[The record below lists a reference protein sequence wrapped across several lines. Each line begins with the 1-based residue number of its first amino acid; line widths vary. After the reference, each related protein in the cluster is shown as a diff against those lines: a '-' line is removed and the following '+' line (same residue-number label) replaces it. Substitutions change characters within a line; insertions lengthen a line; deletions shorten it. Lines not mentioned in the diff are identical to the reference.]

1 MAEEEPIV
9 RDAIG
14 YSFKGLE
21 KFTYLEELIK
31 ELGLESER
39 YWMKPA
45 INSEW
50 FVGGDWIILRDK
62 PSDSIIDEYELQY
75 DIPYDDSNIYKVM
88 FLEYLV
94 DTMLEY
100 IGYIE
105 KCLEQEGEEDNG
117 TSNTSK

>member
-1 MAEEEPIV
+1 MADNEIEI

-21 KFTYLEELIK
+21 AFPYLEELIK

-39 YWMKPA
+39 YWMRP
-45 INSEW
+45 STDEDW
-50 FVGGDWIILRDK
+50 FVKGDWVILRQQ
-62 PSDSIIDEYELQY
+62 PNPILLDEYELQY
-75 DIPYDDSNIYKVM
+75 DIPYDDSNINKVM

-100 IGYIE
+100 IGYLE
-105 KCLEQEGEEDNG
+105 KCYEQDIDNKKED
-117 TSNTSK
+117 TQ

>member
-1 MAEEEPIV
+1 MTEEEPIV

-21 KFTYLEELIK
+21 KFTYLEELI
-31 ELGLESER
+31 EEFGLESER
-39 YWMKPA
+39 YWMRPA
-45 INSEW
+45 TGEDW
-50 FVGGDWIILRDK
+50 FTKGDWVILRQQ
-62 PSDSIIDEYELQY
+62 PNPVLLDEYELQY
-75 DIPYDDSNIYKVM
+75 DIPYDDTNIYKVM

-105 KCLEQEGEEDNG
+105 KCLEQEVDNKKED
-117 TSNTSK
+117 TE